1 MLASDPKDT
10 ARALF
15 ARAPLWALCLCVRFP
30 IRMASAP
37 LLALREF
44 FDRTGSLGGRGMPRP
59 YKASVPS
66 V

>member
-1 MLASDPKDT
+1 MSAAATKDT

-15 ARAPLWALCLCVRFP
+15 ARAPLWALCLCVRFT

-37 LLALREF
+37 LLGLREI
-44 FDRTGSLGGRGMPRP
+44 FDRTGSLGARGMSRP
-59 YKASVPS
+59 YKASVGS